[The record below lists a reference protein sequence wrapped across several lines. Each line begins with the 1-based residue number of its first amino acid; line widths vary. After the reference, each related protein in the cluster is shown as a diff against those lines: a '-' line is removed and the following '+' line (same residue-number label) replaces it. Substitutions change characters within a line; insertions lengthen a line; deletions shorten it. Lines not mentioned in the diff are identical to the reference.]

1 MSNLPKGPDGVEYE
15 YLISNYVLTG
25 NIESQTSL
33 LYNEQSYVNN
43 SSAPTWITCKICC
56 MYMSVDQDQYKY
68 LIQANMCQTDFVPE
82 FQCWKCSENKT
93 LVNEIFQL
101 KS

>member
-33 LYNEQSYVNN
+33 LCN
-43 SSAPTWITCKICC
+43 
-56 MYMSVDQDQYKY
+56 
-68 LIQANMCQTDFVPE
+68 
-82 FQCWKCSENKT
+82 
-93 LVNEIFQL
+93 
-101 KS
+101 